1 MDVVELMGNEI
12 FLHLMN
18 GKIVFAAR
26 VDSRSEFA
34 VNAQIQA
41 AFGMD
46 NFRIFD
52 AETGKAVR

>member
-1 MDVVELMGNEI
+1 MGNEI

-34 VNAQIQA
+34 VNAQIQV
-41 AFGMD
+41 AFDMD
-46 NFRIFD
+46 NIHIFD
-52 AETGKAVR
+52 AKTEEAIR